1 MSFDPK
7 AVRAV
12 VFDYGSTLIEF
23 AKPQITACD
32 AALAGALAR
41 HFGNPDMDRLLAI
54 RNRDRMAPYQTPE
67 YRENDLVEITANL
80 VRDLYGVEPAGEQI
94 ADILKTR
101 HDIFVRVVHAEP
113 HVFDV
118 LEYLGRKYKIGLL
131 SNYPDGAAIRDSLER
146 TGLAQYFD
154 AVVVS
159 GDLGVVKPHPVPYI
173 TVLSE
178 LRVKAHRAVL
188 VGDNWL
194 GDIQGAKGAGLQ
206 AILTTQWQTPEVF
219 PREDHHVEPDAVIT
233 HLDELKGLL

>member
-1 MSFDPK
+1 MPFNPK
-7 AVRAV
+7 PVRAV

-23 AKPQITACD
+23 SKPQITACD
-32 AALAGALAR
+32 AALAGALSR
-41 HFGNPDMDRLLAI
+41 HFGKPDLDRLHAI

-80 VRDLYGVEPAGEQI
+80 IRDLYGVEPAGEQI

-101 HDIFVRVVHAEP
+101 HDIFVRVVQAEDC
-113 HVFDV
+113 VFDV
-118 LEYLGRKYKIGLL
+118 LEYLGRKYKLGLL
-131 SNYPDGAAIRDSLER
+131 SNYPDGNAIRASLAQTR
-146 TGLAQYFD
+146 LDQYFD

-173 TVLSE
+173 TVLRQ
-178 LRVKAHRAVL
+178 LRVKASQAVF

-206 AILTTQWQTPEVF
+206 AILTMQWQTPEVF
-219 PREDHHVEPDAVIT
+219 EHEDHHVEPDAVIG
-233 HLDELKGLL
+233 HLTELKNLL